1 MTHENRDLSFM
12 KRLATFI
19 VDKRNFFFLFYIFAL
34 VFSLFSTGWVN
45 VENDIT
51 TYLGEET
58 ETRRGLEVMN
68 GEFASFGS
76 ARIMVSGVTYD
87 TAKALA
93 DEISALDGVA
103 MLSFDDTDSHYT
115 AASALLDI
123 TFSGSDNA
131 PESVAAMAA
140 IREILMPYDTYID
153 SFVGYDAIADLA
165 FEMLEIIIVA
175 AVIIVIV
182 LVLTSTAYMEVPVL
196 LMTFGAAA
204 VLNMGTNFLCGTI
217 SFISNSVTVVLQLA
231 LAIDYAI
238 ILCHRFSFEHED
250 KPARIACIEALSKAI
265 PEISSSSLT
274 TVSGLA
280 ALGFMH
286 FGIGLDL
293 AIVMIK
299 AIFLSLLSVFTLMP
313 GLLMLFSP
321 LIDKTKH
328 RNLVPPITAIGK
340 FDLKTRFIVPPLFLA
355 VTVGAFFLSGK
366 CPYAYGYNDVTTAK
380 QTQQQMAAT
389 KIKQTFGASNMLA
402 LIVPTGDYESERMML
417 AEFEAVEG
425 VTGTMGLSGIE
436 ASDGYSLTDAL
447 TPRQFSEL
455 IGIDYEA
462 SRLLYSAYAA
472 YDSQYGQLLTGVGSY
487 RVPLFDM
494 FCFLKDRMDTGNIHL
509 DDADMEDML
518 SQLDSAKSQLRTENF
533 SRMVIYMDLPEEGE
547 RTYGVVRTLHDIAD
561 KYYDEYY
568 FVGNTTS
575 CMDLSAS
582 FTRDNLLI
590 SVLSAVFVIVILLL
604 TFRSVGLPI
613 LLILVIQG
621 SIWINFSIPA
631 ITHTPLYFLGYLIVN
646 AIQMGANIDYAIVI
660 SSHYSDLKKRMEPK
674 AAIVQALN
682 ESFATVFTSGGI
694 MVSAG
699 MLISVLTAN
708 PVIATMGNCLGR
720 GTIISIVLVLCV
732 LPQILLMGDALV
744 ERTTFRSNRSAPKVQ
759 RRDGQMVVH
768 GHVKG
773 YVNGFVDAQVDGLL
787 RGELDAQVT
796 LDSVREGDDGQ

>member
-1 MTHENRDLSFM
+1 MAGQQTDMSFM

-19 VDKRNFFFLFYIFAL
+19 VDKRNYFFLFYIFAL
-34 VFSLFSTGWVN
+34 VFSLFSTGWVK

-58 ETRRGLEVMN
+58 ETRQGLTVMN

-76 ARIMVSGVTYD
+76 ARIMVSGVTYE

-93 DEISALDGVA
+93 DEISGLPGVA
-103 MLSFDDTDSHYT
+103 MLSFDDSSSHYA

-123 TFSGSDNA
+123 TFSGSDND
-131 PESVAAMAA
+131 PESVAAMEH
-140 IREILMPYDTYID
+140 IRELLLPYDTYID

-238 ILCHRFSFEHED
+238 ILCHRFSFEHE
-250 KPARIACIEALSKAI
+250 KSPAREACIEALSKAI

-299 AIFLSLLSVFTLMP
+299 AIFLSLFSVFTLMP

-340 FDLKTRFIVPPLFLA
+340 FDLKTRHIVPPLFLA
-355 VTVGAFFLSGK
+355 VTVGAFILSGR

-389 KIKQTFGASNMLA
+389 KIKQTFGSSNMLA
-402 LIVPTGDYESERMML
+402 LIVPTGDYESEKKML
-417 AEFEAVEG
+417 AEFETVEG
-425 VTGTMGLSGIE
+425 VKSTMGLSGIE
-436 ASDGYSLTDAL
+436 ALDGFTLTDAV

-462 SRLLYSAYAA
+462 ARLLYSAYAA
-472 YDSQYGQLLTGVGSY
+472 YDSQYGQILTGVGSY

-494 FCFLKDRMDTGNIHL
+494 FCFLKERMDTGNIQL
-509 DDADMEDML
+509 DDEGMADML
-518 SQLDSAKSQLRTENF
+518 SQLDSAKSQLRTASY
-533 SRMVIYMDLPEEGE
+533 SRMVVYMDLPEEGE
-547 RTYGVVRTLHDIAD
+547 RTYGVVNTLHEIAD

-582 FTRDNLLI
+582 FTQDNLLI
-590 SVLSAVFVIVILLL
+590 SVLSAVFVIIILLL
-604 TFRSVGLPI
+604 TFRSVGLPV

-621 SIWINFSIPA
+621 SIWINFSIPVL
-631 ITHTPLYFLGYLIVN
+631 THTPLYFLGYLIVN

-660 SSHYSDLKKRMEPK
+660 SSHYSDLKKRMAPQE
-674 AAIVQALN
+674 AIVQALN

-699 MLISVLTAN
+699 MLIAVLTAN

-720 GTIISIVLVLCV
+720 GTIISILLVLGV

-744 ERTTFRSNRSAPKVQ
+744 ERTTFRVKTSAPEVQ
-759 RRDGQMVVH
+759 NREGRISLR

-773 YVNGFVDAQVDGLL
+773 YVNGFVDARVEGTITGSMQ
-787 RGELDAQVT
+787 AQVT
-796 LDSVREGDDGQ
+796 LAEEGGDAQ

>member
-1 MTHENRDLSFM
+1 MATRQSDSSFM

-34 VFSLFSTGWVN
+34 VFSLFSTGWVK

-51 TYLGEET
+51 TYLGEDT
-58 ETRRGLEVMN
+58 ETRQGLTVMN

-76 ARIMVSGVTYD
+76 ARIMVSGVTYE
-87 TAKALA
+87 TAEALA
-93 DEISALDGVA
+93 DEISGLDGVA
-103 MLSFDDTDSHYT
+103 MLSFDDSGSHF
-115 AASALLDI
+115 ASASALFDI
-123 TFSGSDNA
+123 TFSGSDND
-131 PESVAAMAA
+131 PKSVAAMAR
-140 IREILMPYDTYID
+140 IREILEGYDIYVD

-238 ILCHRFSFEHED
+238 ILCHRFSFEHE
-250 KPARIACIEALSKAI
+250 KSPAREACIEALSKAI

-299 AIFLSLLSVFTLMP
+299 AIFLSLFSVFTLMP

-340 FDLKTRFIVPPLFLA
+340 FDLKTRYIVPPLFLA
-355 VTVGAFFLSGK
+355 VTVGAFILSGH

-389 KIKQTFGASNMLA
+389 KIKETFGSSNMLA
-402 LIVPTGDYESERMML
+402 LIVPTGDYESERRML

-425 VTGTMGLSGIE
+425 VKSTMGLSGIE
-436 ASDGYSLTDAL
+436 ALDGFTLTDAV

-455 IGIDYEA
+455 VGIDYETA
-462 SRLLYSAYAA
+462 RLLYSAYAA
-472 YDSQYGQLLTGVGSY
+472 YDSQYGQILTGVGSY

-494 FCFLKDRMDTGNIHL
+494 FCFVKDRMDTGNIHP
-509 DDADMEDML
+509 DDAGLEDML
-518 SQLDSAKSQLRTENF
+518 SQLDSAKSQLRTENY

-547 RTYGVVRTLHDIAD
+547 RTYGVVNRLHEIAD
-561 KYYDEYY
+561 QYYDTYY

-590 SVLSAVFVIVILLL
+590 SVLSAVFVIIILLL

-631 ITHTPLYFLGYLIVN
+631 LTHTPLYFLGYLIVN

-660 SSHYSDLKKRMEPK
+660 SSHYSDLKKRMEPQK
-674 AAIVQALN
+674 AIVQALN

-699 MLISVLTAN
+699 MLIAVLTAN

-720 GTIISIVLVLCV
+720 GTIISIALVLCV

-744 ERTTFRSNRSAPKVQ
+744 ERTTFRVKASAPEV
-759 RRDGQMVVH
+759 RRQEGKISLR

-773 YVNGFVDAQVDGLL
+773 YVSGFVDARVEGTITGSMQ
-787 RGELDAQVT
+787 AQVT
-796 LDSVREGDDGQ
+796 FEEEGGDAQ